1 MIYPATDQYI
11 DLAHNALE
19 NGEVIV
25 YPTDTLYGFG
35 VDATNTDAIHR
46 LNRLKGRIQP
56 LSIVLESVEHIHDF
70 AEFKG
75 EIEIEI
81 NNLFPGAYTVLLP
94 AESNELSPF
103 VQNGSS
109 NIGVRIPDHFF
120 PVKLVK
126 MLGKP
131 IITTSINR
139 HGNDPLND
147 VTQVEIDFP
156 NVDIFEDSSHTPS
169 KGSTIV
175 DFSTSPP
182 KVIRDGD
189 GPYPR

>member
-11 DLAHNALE
+11 NLANDALE

-35 VDATNTDAIHR
+35 VDATNTEAIHK

-56 LSIVLESVEHIHDF
+56 LSIVLESVDHLHDF
-70 AEFKG
+70 AEFND
-75 EIEIEI
+75 EIESQMNE
-81 NNLFPGAYTVLLP
+81 LFPGCYTALLP
-94 AESNELSPF
+94 AKESDLSPF
-103 VQNGSS
+103 VQNGSPK
-109 NIGVRIPDHFF
+109 IGVRIPDHFF

-126 MLGKP
+126 LLGKP

-156 NVDIFEDSSHTPS
+156 NVDIFEDSNHSPS
-169 KGSTIV
+169 KGSTII
-175 DFSTSPP
+175 DFSSSPP
-182 KVIRDGD
+182 IIVRDGD
-189 GPYPR
+189 GPYPL

>member
-11 DLAHNALE
+11 NLANDTLKS
-19 NGEVIV
+19 GEVIV

-35 VDATNTDAIHR
+35 VDATNTEAIHK

-56 LSIVLESVEHIHDF
+56 LSIILESVEHLHDF
-70 AEFKG
+70 AEFDVD
-75 EIEIEI
+75 IESQIKE
-81 NNLFPGAYTVLLP
+81 LFPGRYTVLLP
-94 AESNELSPF
+94 AKESDLSPF
-103 VQNGSS
+103 VQNGSPK
-109 NIGVRIPDHFF
+109 IGVRIPNHFF

-126 MLGKP
+126 LLGKP

-156 NVDIFEDSSHTPS
+156 NVDIFEDSKHSPS
-169 KGSTIV
+169 KGSTII
-175 DFSTSPP
+175 DFSSSPP
-182 KVIRDGD
+182 AIVRDGD
-189 GPYPR
+189 GPYPL

>member
-11 DLAHNALE
+11 DLAYNALE

-56 LSIVLESVEHIHDF
+56 LSIVLESVEHMHDF
-70 AEFKG
+70 AEFQG
-75 EIEIEI
+75 EIEDEV

-103 VQNGSS
+103 VQNGSP
-109 NIGVRIPDHFF
+109 NIGVRIPNHIF
-120 PVKLVK
+120 PIKLVK
-126 MLGKP
+126 MLSNP

-189 GPYPR
+189 GPYPL

>member
-11 DLAHNALE
+11 DLAHNALG

-56 LSIVLESVEHIHDF
+56 LSIVLESVEHMHDF
-70 AEFKG
+70 AEFQG
-75 EIEIEI
+75 EIEDEV

-103 VQNGSS
+103 VQNGSP
-109 NIGVRIPDHFF
+109 NIGVRIPNHFF
-120 PVKLVK
+120 PIKLVK

-189 GPYPR
+189 GPYPL

>member
-11 DLAHNALE
+11 ELAHNALE

-46 LNRLKGRIQP
+46 LNHLKGRIKP
-56 LSIVLESVEHIHDF
+56 LSIVLESVEHMHDF
-70 AEFKG
+70 AEFQG
-75 EIEIEI
+75 EIESEV

-94 AESNELSPF
+94 AEASELSPF
-103 VQNGSS
+103 VQNGSP

-189 GPYPR
+189 GSYPL

>member
-56 LSIVLESVEHIHDF
+56 LSIVLESVEHMHDF
-70 AEFKG
+70 AEFQG
-75 EIEIEI
+75 EIEDEV

-103 VQNGSS
+103 VQNGSP
-109 NIGVRIPDHFF
+109 NIGVRIPNHFF
-120 PVKLVK
+120 PIKLVK
-126 MLGKP
+126 MLSKP

-189 GPYPR
+189 GPYPL

>member
-11 DLAHNALE
+11 NLANDALE

-35 VDATNTDAIHR
+35 VDATNTEAIYK

-56 LSIVLESVEHIHDF
+56 LSIVLESVEHLHDF
-70 AEFKG
+70 AKFND
-75 EIEIEI
+75 EIETQMNE
-81 NNLFPGAYTVLLP
+81 LFPGRYTALLP
-94 AESNELSPF
+94 AKESDLSPF
-103 VQNGSS
+103 VQNGSQK
-109 NIGVRIPDHFF
+109 IGVRIPDHFF

-126 MLGKP
+126 LLGKP

-156 NVDIFEDSSHTPS
+156 NVDIFEDSNHSPS
-169 KGSTIV
+169 KGSTII
-175 DFSTSPP
+175 DFSSSPP
-182 KVIRDGD
+182 IIIREGD
-189 GPYPR
+189 GPYPL

>member
-11 DLAHNALE
+11 NLAHNAIE

-35 VDATNTDAIHR
+35 VDATNTDAIQR
-46 LNRLKGRIQP
+46 LNRLKGRVQP
-56 LSIVLESVEHIHDF
+56 LSIVLESIEQMHDYAKF
-70 AEFKG
+70 NGDLQAEMDPF
-75 EIEIEI
+75 
-81 NNLFPGAYTVLLP
+81 FPGKYTALLP
-94 AESNELSPF
+94 AKQNKLSPN

-109 NIGVRIPDHFF
+109 KIGIRIPDHLF
-120 PVKLVK
+120 PIKLIQLLK
-126 MLGKP
+126 KP

-139 HGNDPLND
+139 HGTEPLND

-156 NVDIFEDSSHTPS
+156 NIDIFEDANHTPS
-169 KGSTIV
+169 KGSTII

-182 KVIRDGD
+182 KIIREGD
-189 GPYPR
+189 GPYPL

>member
-11 DLAHNALE
+11 ELANVALE

-35 VDATNTDAIHR
+35 VDATNTEAIHK

-56 LSIVLESVEHIHDF
+56 LSIVLESVEHLHDF
-70 AEFKG
+70 AEFND
-75 EIEIEI
+75 EIESQMNE
-81 NNLFPGAYTVLLP
+81 LFPGRYTAFLP
-94 AESNELSPF
+94 AKESDLSSF
-103 VQNGSS
+103 VQNGSPK
-109 NIGVRIPDHFF
+109 IGVRIPDHFF

-126 MLGKP
+126 LLGKP

-156 NVDIFEDSSHTPS
+156 NVDIFEDSNHAPS
-169 KGSTIV
+169 KGSTII
-175 DFSTSPP
+175 DFSSSPP
-182 KVIRDGD
+182 IIVRDGD
-189 GPYPR
+189 GPYPL

>member
-11 DLAHNALE
+11 DLAHNTIE

-35 VDATNTDAIHR
+35 VDATNTDAIRR
-46 LNRLKGRIQP
+46 LNKLKGRVLP
-56 LSIVLESVEHIHDF
+56 LSIILESIEQIHDY
-70 AEFKG
+70 AEFNDTIQD
-75 EIEIEI
+75 EIDMI
-81 NNLFPGAYTVLLP
+81 FPGQYTALLP
-94 AESNELSPF
+94 AKQNKLSPL

-109 NIGVRIPDHFF
+109 LIGIRIPQHFF
-120 PVKLVK
+120 PIKLIQ
-126 MLGKP
+126 LLENP

-139 HGNDPLND
+139 HGTEPLND

-169 KGSTIV
+169 KGSTII

-182 KVIRDGD
+182 NIVREGD
-189 GPYPR
+189 GPYPL

>member
-35 VDATNTDAIHR
+35 VDATNSDAIHR

-56 LSIVLESVEHIHDF
+56 LSIILESVEHMHDF
-70 AEFKG
+70 AEFQG
-75 EIEIEI
+75 EIETEV

-103 VQNGSS
+103 VQNGSP

-120 PVKLVK
+120 PIKLVK

-189 GPYPR
+189 GPYPL

>member
-11 DLAHNALE
+11 NLAKDALE

-35 VDATNTDAIHR
+35 VDATNTDTIHK

-56 LSIVLESVEHIHDF
+56 LSIVLESVEHLHDF
-70 AEFKG
+70 AEFDV
-75 EIEIEI
+75 EIESQMKE
-81 NNLFPGAYTVLLP
+81 LFPGRYTALLP
-94 AESNELSPF
+94 AKASNLSPF
-103 VQNGSS
+103 VQNGSPK
-109 NIGVRIPDHFF
+109 IGVRIPNHFF
-120 PVKLVK
+120 PIKLVK
-126 MLGKP
+126 LLGKP

-156 NVDIFEDSSHTPS
+156 NVDIFEDSNHSSS
-169 KGSTIV
+169 KGSTII
-175 DFSTSPP
+175 DFSSSPP
-182 KVIRDGD
+182 TIIRDGD
-189 GPYPR
+189 GPYPL

>member
-11 DLAHNALE
+11 NLANDTLE

-35 VDATNTDAIHR
+35 VDATNTEAIHK

-56 LSIVLESVEHIHDF
+56 LSIILESVEYLHDF
-70 AEFKG
+70 AEFDVD
-75 EIEIEI
+75 IESQMKE
-81 NNLFPGAYTVLLP
+81 LFPGRYTALLP
-94 AESNELSPF
+94 AKKSDLSPF
-103 VQNGSS
+103 VQNGSPK
-109 NIGVRIPDHFF
+109 IGVRIPNHFF

-126 MLGKP
+126 LLGNP

-156 NVDIFEDSSHTPS
+156 NVDIFEDSNHSPS
-169 KGSTIV
+169 KGSTII
-175 DFSTSPP
+175 DFSSSPP
-182 KVIRDGD
+182 TIVRDGD
-189 GPYPR
+189 GPYPL

>member
-11 DLAHNALE
+11 ELANVALE

-35 VDATNTDAIHR
+35 VDATNTEAIHK

-56 LSIVLESVEHIHDF
+56 LSIVLESVEHLHDF
-70 AEFKG
+70 AEFND
-75 EIEIEI
+75 EIESQMNE
-81 NNLFPGAYTVLLP
+81 LFPGRYTALLP
-94 AESNELSPF
+94 AKESDLSPF
-103 VQNGSS
+103 VQNGSPK
-109 NIGVRIPDHFF
+109 IGVRITDHFF

-126 MLGKP
+126 LLGKP
-131 IITTSINR
+131 IITTSIKR

-156 NVDIFEDSSHTPS
+156 NVDIFEDSNHSPS
-169 KGSTIV
+169 KGSTII
-175 DFSTSPP
+175 DFSSSPP
-182 KVIRDGD
+182 IIVRDGD
-189 GPYPR
+189 GPYPL

>member
-11 DLAHNALE
+11 NLANDALE

-35 VDATNTDAIHR
+35 VDATNTEAIHK
-46 LNRLKGRIQP
+46 LNHLKGRIQP
-56 LSIVLESVEHIHDF
+56 LSIVLESVEHLHDF
-70 AEFKG
+70 AEFDD
-75 EIEIEI
+75 EIESQMNE
-81 NNLFPGAYTVLLP
+81 LFPGRYTALLP
-94 AESNELSPF
+94 AKECDLSPF
-103 VQNGSS
+103 VQNGSPK
-109 NIGVRIPDHFF
+109 IGVRIPDHFF

-126 MLGKP
+126 LLGKP

-189 GPYPR
+189 GPYPL

>member
-56 LSIVLESVEHIHDF
+56 LSIVLESVEHMHDF
-70 AEFKG
+70 AEFQG
-75 EIEIEI
+75 EIEDEV

-103 VQNGSS
+103 VQNGSP

-120 PVKLVK
+120 PIKLVK

>member
-81 NNLFPGAYTVLLP
+81 NNLLPGAYTVLLP

-103 VQNGSS
+103 VQNGSP

>member
-11 DLAHNALE
+11 DLAQTALE

-56 LSIVLESVEHIHDF
+56 LSIVLESVEHMHDF
-70 AEFKG
+70 AEFQG
-75 EIEIEI
+75 EIEDEV

-103 VQNGSS
+103 VQNGSP

-189 GPYPR
+189 GPYPL